1 MEDVF
6 SYGATHT
13 QRNVFGVEVDALS
26 GCGETLQDL
35 IQVFSSAWKPESA
48 TLLNQ
53 QQNCLPEC
61 ESQKVCPVLNVVWQL
76 LPDGRPVCCVSFFV
90 LFIFNLSS
98 SRRLRKETTSCSSK
112 HTDQTSQ
119 TG

>member
-1 MEDVF
+1 MDDVF
-6 SYGATHT
+6 SYGATRT

-35 IQVFSSAWKPESA
+35 IQVFSSAWKPGSA

-53 QQNCLPEC
+53 QQNCLLEC
-61 ESQKVCPVLNVVWQL
+61 ESQNVCPVLNVVWRL
-76 LPDGRPVCCVSFFV
+76 LPDGRLVCCVSFFLV
-90 LFIFNLSS
+90 IFFNLSS
-98 SRRLRKETTSCSSK
+98 SRRLRKETTSCCSK
-112 HTDQTSQ
+112 QTDQTSQ